1 MKHVSRDRGTRIAAP
16 IRNSG
21 GSLMHLTYDQLRRF
35 TTEDDMS
42 PDQTLDVPFS
52 GFVNGV
58 LIGVS
63 LWGGIAWAVWSLAA

>member
-1 MKHVSRDRGTRIAAP
+1 
-16 IRNSG
+16 
-21 GSLMHLTYDQLRRF
+21 MHLTYDQLRRF

-58 LIGVS
+58 LIGVA
-63 LWGGIAWAVWSLAA
+63 LWGGIAWAVWSLVA